1 MRHKRRARRFTGRE
15 VETGLEPDLS
25 KIDPPKTLWMHVR
38 KVAGDMNRARPA
50 SAYLLIAI
58 VVVLLLGQQIVYVRS
73 DPRRYAF
80 FLSLLF
86 VFFFVVIFRAVIDCV
101 EIAKRHFSEREKLF
115 QTTIGEKDFAAELGR
130 RVAENRHE
138 E

>member
-1 MRHKRRARRFTGRE
+1 M
-15 VETGLEPDLS
+15 EPDLS
-25 KIDPPKTLWMHVR
+25 NSTPPKTLWMHVR
-38 KVAGDMNRARPA
+38 KVVGEMNRTRPA

-80 FLSLLF
+80 FLSLVF
-86 VFFFVVIFRAVIDCV
+86 VFFFAVILRAVIDCI

-115 QTTIGEKDFAAELGR
+115 QTTIGDKDFAAELGR
-130 RVAENRHE
+130 RVAENRRKE
-138 E
+138 